1 MQKKHITWLYK
12 PCWQANFEGLRM
24 AGWPLYVLLT
34 LMKPLKPQLLRLK
47 SKPKSITFTGES
59 TDGVKKSTFS
69 GFKSRCKTPGHSGGS
84 HTNVYNLGKQ
94 SGGFESL
101 PLPKKRNLFHTKR
114 KESAPGPPNNFSRAS
129 PHLQALY
136 TDTASC
142 FLGSFWTLAIS
153 FFIGSLLIEHNT
165 TNRRSCHFQNLL
177 TIYLH
182 HTLKIEKGLCTLCKS

>member
-1 MQKKHITWLYK
+1 MNTKPTLLLTSPQIPCKKKHITWLYK

-84 HTNVYNLGKQ
+84 HTNVYNLSKQ

-114 KESAPGPPNNFSRAS
+114 KESAPGPPNNFEEPRLIFKLSTLTLQVVFGVLFE
-129 PHLQALY
+129 HLL
-136 TDTASC
+136 
-142 FLGSFWTLAIS
+142 
-153 FFIGSLLIEHNT
+153 SLSSLV
-165 TNRRSCHFQNLL
+165 HF
-177 TIYLH
+177 
-182 HTLKIEKGLCTLCKS
+182 